1 MLKGSLR
8 SALHRAITTPFGDNL
23 APVRVPKDLLRRLN
37 VTLGQPL
44 CSQEELLRRREA
56 RERLTR
62 LREPRNDGQRTTVA
76 REQAPVMVYFE
87 KDRNARMLGRIEEL
101 LSGASIAFKKLDVA
115 GDEATKDFVM
125 REARCK
131 EDDLP
136 VVFVAGTAVGGYN
149 ELVDF
154 NVSGQLKK
162 AVFGDT

>member
-23 APVRVPKDLLRRLN
+23 APIRIPKDLLRRVN
-37 VTLGQPL
+37 VTLGQPI
-44 CSQEELLRRREA
+44 CSQEELVRRHEA
-56 RERLTR
+56 RERLAQ
-62 LREPRNDGQRTTVA
+62 LRREGGRTAIV

-101 LSGASIAFKKLDVA
+101 LSGASIAFKKLDVT
-115 GDEATKDFVM
+115 GDAATKDFVV

-162 AVFGDT
+162 AVFGDA